1 MSSSQWIDAMIE
13 EDFRPCNL
21 EERARSAVKALM
33 AKYNERLIKD
43 SLRKAVRQA
52 KGLARQENR
61 SICEYLQMALD
72 KNWLEEFCESYA
84 NPMID

>member
-1 MSSSQWIDAMIE
+1 MGSSQWIDAMIE

-33 AKYNERLIKD
+33 VKYNERLIKD
-43 SLRKAVRQA
+43 SFRKAVRQA

-61 SICEYLQMALD
+61 PICEYLQMALD

>member
-1 MSSSQWIDAMIE
+1 MIE

-33 AKYNERLIKD
+33 VKYNERLIKD
-43 SLRKAVRQA
+43 SLRKAIRQA

-61 SICEYLQMALD
+61 SICEYLQVALD
-72 KNWLEEFCESYA
+72 KNWLEEFFESYA

>member
-21 EERARSAVKALM
+21 EERARSAVKALT

-43 SLRKAVRQA
+43 SLRKAIRQA

-72 KNWLEEFCESYA
+72 KNWLEEFCESYV

>member
-1 MSSSQWIDAMIE
+1 MGSSQWIDAMIE

-33 AKYNERLIKD
+33 VKYNERLIKD

-61 SICEYLQMALD
+61 S
-72 KNWLEEFCESYA
+72 YA
-84 NPMID
+84 NTCRWLWTKIG